1 MEEDDFMYNFN
12 FYNPTKIVFG
22 KDRFNELDSLVPK
35 DAHILILY
43 GGGSVKKFGTLA
55 RVLEALPNRQ
65 ITEFG
70 GIEPNPRYETLMKA
84 VEVVKSEKIDYL
96 LAVGG
101 GSVIDGTKFISLASQ
116 YEGDALDLLRDRSF
130 GASLTKALPLAAVL
144 TLAATGSEMNSGGV
158 VTSPIGK
165 LGFGNPLLYPQF
177 SIVDPALTFTL
188 PKTQVANGVVDTF
201 VHVTE
206 QYLTFPAEGR
216 FQDRTAEGILQTL
229 IEVGKATIDNP
240 TDYDLRAN
248 LVWCA
253 TMGLNGLIG
262 AGVPQDWATHR
273 IGHELTALYGIDH
286 AKTLAIVLP
295 SLWNVMRQ
303 QKREKLLQ
311 YATRVWN
318 LTEGTEDERIDLV
331 IEKTRQ
337 FFESLGIKTHLSD
350 YGIQAHQIDDI
361 LSELEA
367 HRMTALGETQ
377 EITLE
382 LSRKILEGAL

>member
-177 SIVDPALTFTL
+177 SIVDPTLTFTL

-361 LSELEA
+361 ISELEA
-367 HRMTALGETQ
+367 HGMTALGETQ

-382 LSRKILEGAL
+382 VSRKILEGAL